1 MAASTAPA
9 PATEVPIVPVA
20 PATNPFPGDP
30 AGATEAAF
38 PNYPKITAPDPVA
51 VAAESTS
58 PIAPKVEAAATVI
71 EA

>member
-1 MAASTAPA
+1 MAASVAPA
-9 PATEVPIVPVA
+9 PATEVPIVPLA

-38 PNYPKITAPDPVA
+38 PNYLKIDLSDPVA
-51 VAAESTS
+51 LAAESTS
-58 PIAPKVEAAATVI
+58 PIAPKLPVI